1 MTTAWGLYGQSLYDL
16 AAEEKAD
23 DQIMEEIEAVRGIF
37 AENPDYITLL
47 TEPSIPVKN
56 RTQLLD
62 EAFGGQIHPYLLNFL
77 KILVEKGLL
86 RGFSTCCST
95 YRRSYNK
102 EHGISEAVVTS
113 AVPLSEAQA
122 QTLKEK
128 LEKLSGKKILLTQ
141 RVNGKVLGGLSV
153 ELDGK
158 LFDGTV
164 GGRLDE
170 LRRRVTETV
179 L

>member
-16 AAEEKAD
+16 AAEEKVD
-23 DQIMEEIEAVRGIF
+23 DRIMEELEAVRGIF
-37 AENPDYITLL
+37 ADHPDYITRLS
-47 TEPSIPVKN
+47 EPSIPGKDRV
-56 RTQLLD
+56 RLLD

-77 KILVEKGLL
+77 KILVEKGML

-95 YRRSYNK
+95 YRKSYNK
-102 EHGISEAVVTS
+102 DHGISEAMVTS
-113 AVPLSEAQA
+113 AVALDESQAEA
-122 QTLKEK
+122 LREK
-128 LEKLSGKKILLTQ
+128 LEKLSGRKVLLRR
-141 RVNGKVLGGLSV
+141 RVDEKVLGGLRV
-153 ELDGK
+153 ELDGR

-164 GGRLDE
+164 GGRLEE

>member
-16 AAEEKAD
+16 AAEEKVD
-23 DQIMEEIEAVRGIF
+23 DRIMEELEAVRGIF
-37 AENPDYITLL
+37 ADHPDYITLL
-47 TEPSIPVKN
+47 SEPSIPGKDRV
-56 RTQLLD
+56 RLLD

-77 KILVEKGLL
+77 KILVEKGML

-102 EHGISEAVVTS
+102 DHGISEATVIS
-113 AVPLSEAQA
+113 AVPLTDEQA
-122 QTLKEK
+122 AALKAR
-128 LEKLSGKKILLTQ
+128 LEKLSGKKVLLS
-141 RVNGKVLGGLSV
+141 RKVDAKVLGGLSV

-158 LFDGTV
+158 LYDGTV

>member
-23 DQIMEEIEAVRGIF
+23 EQIMEEMEAVRGIL
-37 AENPDYITLL
+37 AENPDYVTLL
-47 TEPSIPVKN
+47 SEPSIPGKT
-56 RTQLLD
+56 RIQLLD
-62 EAFGGQIHPYLLNFL
+62 EAFRGQIHPYLLNFL
-77 KILVEKGLL
+77 KILVEKGML

-95 YRRSYNK
+95 YRSSYNK
-102 EHGISEAVVTS
+102 DHGISEAHVVS
-113 AVPLSEAQA
+113 AVPLSQQQAQA
-122 QTLKEK
+122 LQEK
-128 LEKLSGKKILLTQ
+128 LEKISGKKVLLTR
-141 RVNGKVLGGLSV
+141 RVDEKVLGGLRV
-153 ELDGK
+153 EIDGK

>member
-16 AAEEKAD
+16 AVEEKAD
-23 DQIMEEIEAVRGIF
+23 DQIMEELDAVRGIF

-47 TEPSIPVKN
+47 CEPSIPVKN

-77 KILVEKGLL
+77 KILVEKGML
-86 RGFSTCCST
+86 RGFSTCCKSF
-95 YRRSYNK
+95 RSSYNK
-102 EHGISEAVVTS
+102 DHNISEATVIS
-113 AVPLSEAQA
+113 AVPLTREQA
-122 QTLKEK
+122 GALQKK
-128 LEKLSGKKILLTQ
+128 LEKFSGKKVLLTQ
-141 RVNGKVLGGLSV
+141 KVDKKVLGGLSV
-153 ELDGK
+153 EIDGK

-164 GGRLDE
+164 EGRLDE
-170 LRRRVTETV
+170 LRRKVTETV

>member
-16 AAEEKAD
+16 AVEEKAD
-23 DQIMEEIEAVRGIF
+23 EQIMEELEAVRGIF
-37 AENPDYITLL
+37 AQNPDYITLL
-47 TEPSIPVKN
+47 CEPSVPVRN

-77 KILVEKGLL
+77 KILVEKGML

-95 YRRSYNK
+95 YRRS
-102 EHGISEAVVTS
+102 A
-113 AVPLSEAQA
+113 LQA
-122 QTLKEK
+122 K
-128 LEKLSGKKILLTQ
+128 LEKISGKKVLLS
-141 RVNGKVLGGLSV
+141 RKVDAKVLGGLSV

>member
-23 DQIMEEIEAVRGIF
+23 GQIMEEITAVRGIF

-47 TEPSIPVKN
+47 CEPSIPAKN
-56 RTQLLD
+56 RIQLLD
-62 EAFGGQIHPYLLNFL
+62 EAFRGQIHPYLLNFL
-77 KILVEKGLL
+77 KLLVEKGML
-86 RGFSTCCST
+86 RGFSTCCSA
-95 YRRSYNK
+95 YRSSYNRN
-102 EHGISEAVVTS
+102 HGISEATVTS
-113 AVPLSEAQA
+113 AVPLTKEQFEALQA
-122 QTLKEK
+122 R
-128 LEKLSGKKILLTQ
+128 LEKISGKKVLLTQ
-141 RVNGKVLGGLSV
+141 KVDGKVIGGLSV

-158 LFDGTV
+158 LYDGTV

>member
-16 AAEEKAD
+16 AAEEKID
-23 DQIMEEIEAVRGIF
+23 DQIMEELEAVRGIF
-37 AENPDYITLL
+37 AQNPDYITLL
-47 TEPSIPVKN
+47 CEPSIPVRD

-86 RGFSTCCST
+86 RGFTTCCST
-95 YRRSYNK
+95 YRALYNR

-113 AVPLSEAQA
+113 AVPLPEEQA
-122 QTLKEK
+122 GALQAK
-128 LEKLSGKKILLTQ
+128 LEKLSGKKVLLTC
-141 RVNGKVLGGLSV
+141 RVNEKVLGGLSV

-164 GGRLDE
+164 GGRLEE

>member
-23 DQIMEEIEAVRGIF
+23 DQIMEELEAVRGIF
-37 AENPDYITLL
+37 RENPDYITLL
-47 TEPSIPVKN
+47 SEPSIPGKN
-56 RTQLLD
+56 RIQLLD
-62 EAFGGQIHPYLLNFL
+62 DAFGGQIHPYLLNFL
-77 KILVEKGLL
+77 KILVEKGML
-86 RGFSTCCST
+86 RGFSTCCSA
-95 YRRSYNK
+95 YRKSYNRD
-102 EHGISEAVVTS
+102 HGIYEAIVTG
-113 AVPLSEAQA
+113 AVPLSEDQAQA
-122 QTLKEK
+122 LQAK
-128 LEKLSGKKILLTQ
+128 LEKVSGKKVLLTR
-141 RVNGKVLGGLSV
+141 RVDARVLGGLSV

-170 LRRRVTETV
+170 IRRRVTETV

>member
-23 DQIMEEIEAVRGIF
+23 DQIMEELEAVRGIF
-37 AENPDYITLL
+37 RENPDYITLL
-47 TEPSIPVKN
+47 SEPSIPGKN
-56 RTQLLD
+56 RIQLLD

-77 KILVEKGLL
+77 KILVEKGML
-86 RGFSTCCST
+86 RGFSTCYST
-95 YRRSYNK
+95 YRKSYNK
-102 EHGISEAVVTS
+102 DHGISEAMVTS
-113 AVPLSEAQA
+113 AVALDESQAEA
-122 QTLKEK
+122 LREK
-128 LEKLSGKKILLTQ
+128 LEKLSGRKVLLRR
-141 RVNGKVLGGLSV
+141 RVDEKVLGGLRV
-153 ELDGK
+153 ELDGR

-164 GGRLDE
+164 GGRLEE

>member
-16 AAEEKAD
+16 AAEEKAEY
-23 DQIMEEIEAVRGIF
+23 QIMEEMRVIRGIF
-37 AENPDYITLL
+37 ADNPDYVTLL
-47 TEPSIPVKN
+47 CEPSIPGKT
-56 RTQLLD
+56 RIQLLD
-62 EAFGGQIHPYLLNFL
+62 EAFRGQIHPYLLNFL
-77 KILVEKGLL
+77 KILVEKGML

-95 YRRSYNK
+95 YRSSYNK
-102 EHGISEAVVTS
+102 DHGISEATVIS
-113 AVPLSEAQA
+113 AVPLNDEQA
-122 QTLKEK
+122 SALQAK
-128 LEKLSGKKILLTQ
+128 LEKLSGKKVLLT
-141 RVNGKVLGGLSV
+141 RKVNAKVLGGLSV

-158 LFDGTV
+158 LYDGTV

>member
-16 AAEEKAD
+16 AVEEKAD
-23 DQIMEEIEAVRGIF
+23 EQIMEELDAVRGIF

-47 TEPSIPVKN
+47 CEPSIPVKN

-77 KILVEKGLL
+77 KILVEKGML

-95 YRRSYNK
+95 YRRSYNRD
-102 EHGISEAVVTS
+102 HGISEATVVS
-113 AVPLSEAQA
+113 AVPLSDEQA
-122 QTLKEK
+122 KALLTK
-128 LEKLSGKKILLTQ
+128 LEKISGKKVLLKR
-141 RVNGKVLGGLSV
+141 RVDPKVLGGLRV
-153 ELDGK
+153 LLDGK
-158 LFDGTV
+158 LYDGTV

-170 LRRRVTETV
+170 IRRRVTETV